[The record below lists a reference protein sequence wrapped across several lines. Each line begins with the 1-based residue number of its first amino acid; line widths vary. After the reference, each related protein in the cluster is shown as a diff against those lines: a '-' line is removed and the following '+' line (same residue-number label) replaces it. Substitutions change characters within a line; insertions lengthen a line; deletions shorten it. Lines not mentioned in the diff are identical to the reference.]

1 METKLTG
8 TRERGNAGTGLVPRP
23 EARGPRP
30 VWWRVWWRAVR
41 PFSFT
46 ASMTPVLVGSA
57 VAFAQRQFHPGL
69 FAVAFMA
76 AVAIHAGA
84 NLANDYYDHVRGA
97 DTPESIGPS
106 GVIQHGLLRPRTV
119 LRGAFACFAV
129 AGILGLLL
137 IASRGWPILLIGVLS
152 VAAGYAYTGG
162 PIPLGYVGLGDGVV
176 FVFMGLVAT
185 AGAYYVQT
193 ATISKTVLWAAVPLA
208 ALVDA
213 ILVVNNLRDL
223 DEDRARGKRTFAT
236 LIGRAATRAHF
247 LILILAAYGSIA
259 AGIWL
264 RVIPPLSA
272 LVILTVPDGARV
284 WRVVKVETDPR
295 VLTSQGIRA
304 TAQLHRRVGLW
315 LALAFVAAGWGAD

>member
-1 METKLTG
+1 
-8 TRERGNAGTGLVPRP
+8 
-23 EARGPRP
+23 
-30 VWWRVWWRAVR
+30 
-41 PFSFT
+41 
-46 ASMTPVLVGSA
+46 MTPVLVGSA

-315 LALAFVAAGWGAD
+315 LALAFVAAGLGAG